1 MIQTYHVPS
10 PWMSTARFS
19 DVPAYSQVLQPPF
32 SGLFNGYSYRRRL
45 PGLDFTASLKEL
57 TDPLDLPAPG
67 RRQSVYVVLRL
78 STLLCF

>member
-1 MIQTYHVPS
+1 MFQHI
-10 PWMSTARFS
+10 ARFYNRLM
-19 DVPAYSQVLQPPF
+19 VTA
-32 SGLFNGYSYRRRL
+32 NGYSYRRRL

-67 RRQSVYVVLRL
+67 RRQRVYVVLRL